1 MGETITVKELPLAEA
16 AARLN
21 MTPEALRMRW
31 RRKKVKG
38 RRDDQNRIW
47 IEVSE
52 AEQPT
57 GQRPNSPNNTSE
69 QGGIVDVLKAQVA
82 DLQHRLDA
90 ADRAQEQMRQLLLQS
105 QMQVTDM
112 TKRLPGPP
120 AEEPAPDAP
129 KAETVEPESPKRGFW
144 PWRK

>member
-1 MGETITVKELPLAEA
+1 MGETITVKELPLSEA
-16 AARLN
+16 AAQLG

-57 GQRPNSPNNTSE
+57 GQQPNKTSE
-69 QGGIVDVLKAQVA
+69 NGGIVDVLKAQVA

-105 QMQVTDM
+105 QMQVADM
-112 TKRLPGPP
+112 TKRLAGPP
-120 AEEPAPDAP
+120 AYQPVPDEP
-129 KAETVEPESPKRGFW
+129 KAETVEPERPKRGFW